1 MPWGGSYSVGA
12 VGSEILKL
20 ALTVL
25 EISAKNG
32 KIRPI
37 FSSFGVDDFVH
48 FKFKCGLLKCQLRVR
63 KLVEN

>member
-25 EISAKNG
+25 EISTKNG
-32 KIRPI
+32 KISPI
-37 FSSFGVDDFVH
+37 FSSFEGDNFVN
-48 FKFKCGLLKCQLRVR
+48 FKFKFGLLKCQLRVR
-63 KLVEN
+63 KQVEN